1 MVGDNTIM
9 YLTETNH
16 IPLNNAEIYNIIG
29 LKMNNVINI
38 HYNIKVMYMYRP
50 VNPGYERIHTCSI
63 IIMINTHP

>member
-1 MVGDNTIM
+1 MIGDNIIM

-38 HYNIKVMYMYRP
+38 HY
-50 VNPGYERIHTCSI
+50 I
-63 IIMINTHP
+63 IILK